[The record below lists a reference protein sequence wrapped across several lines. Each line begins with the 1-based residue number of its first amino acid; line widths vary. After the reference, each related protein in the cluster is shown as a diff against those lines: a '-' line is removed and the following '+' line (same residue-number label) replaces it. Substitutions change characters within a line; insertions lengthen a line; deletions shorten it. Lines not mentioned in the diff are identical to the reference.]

1 MDGGFP
7 ETIMLNSTTALHDM
21 VDDKCKKQEITFLPA
36 GKEVFFASDVAGK
49 VRILTKCAKYLT
61 KSTTMRYWI

>member
-1 MDGGFP
+1 
-7 ETIMLNSTTALHDM
+7 MLNSTTALHDM

-49 VRILTKCAKYLT
+49 GKDFNKMCQISHQIDNYEILDL
-61 KSTTMRYWI
+61 S